1 MKDTLLLVDANSL
14 IHRAYHALP
23 PFTSTDGS
31 PTGALYG
38 LSSILIKVLR
48 ERPPEYAAAAFD
60 RDEIT
65 VRGTEYKEYK
75 GKRPPTAP
83 PLVRQLIRAPEIF
96 SAFGIK
102 TIDYS
107 GWEADDIVA
116 TLAECFKDKKGLTV
130 IILSG
135 DADLLQL
142 VRDDKVVV
150 ETIKKGISE
159 TVIYNEAAVK
169 ERFGLTPS
177 LLADFKGLVGDVS
190 DNIPGVPGIGPKT
203 ASRLLA
209 EYGSLEK
216 LFEEVRGVGL
226 SDIKLQKKLMAYE
239 GRAYLSKKLA
249 TLNKKLPLRITLSD
263 LKIKPAP
270 REETADYLRKL
281 GFESLATRLLKN
293 V

>member
-65 VRGTEYKEYK
+65 VRGTEYEAYK
-75 GKRPPTAP
+75 GTRPPTAP
-83 PLVRQLIRAPEIF
+83 PLVEQLVRAPEIF
-96 SAFGIK
+96 STFGIK
-102 TIDYS
+102 TIDYA

-116 TLAECFKDKKGLTV
+116 TLAERFKDKEGLAI

-159 TVIYNEAAVK
+159 TVVYNETGVK
-169 ERFGLTPS
+169 ERFGLVPP

-203 ASRLLA
+203 ASRVLA
-209 EYGSLEK
+209 KFGSLEK
-216 LFEEVRGVGL
+216 LFEEARGVGL
-226 SDIKLQKKLMAYE
+226 PDPKLQEKLIKNE
-239 GRAYLSKKLA
+239 DQAYLSRKLA
-249 TLNKKLPLRITLSD
+249 TLNKELPLRIALSD
-263 LKIKPAP
+263 LKVKPVP
-270 REETADYLRKL
+270 REEIADYLRKL
-281 GFESLATRLLKN
+281 GFESLAARLLKD